1 MTLAATGAQTLCTT
15 VAEEQPLSAHPDT
28 FMFQTHIQGQG
39 NQMESHQQNRGST
52 SVAGMFPRQVSL
64 HLSPWLFPPIRSRR
78 WDADGIANALWMLL
92 LNFTLRLCLLKSH

>member
-1 MTLAATGAQTLCTT
+1 
-15 VAEEQPLSAHPDT
+15 
-28 FMFQTHIQGQG
+28 
-39 NQMESHQQNRGST
+39 MESHQQNRGST

-64 HLSPWLFPPIRSRR
+64 HLSPAVVPPIRSRR